1 LRTAELIER
10 EKMKKKYMLSKLH
23 NRAASL
29 QSTGCRERE
38 RRKRDQI
45 NRQRVTE
52 REREREKDREE
63 ERMRSMESVS

>member
-1 LRTAELIER
+1 MIER

-52 REREREKDREE
+52 REREREKDRE
-63 ERMRSMESVS
+63 